1 MNLTKWTTLLLCM
14 LCSGCGSMLTTE
26 YQRPN
31 INFSS
36 AVTSADAE
44 YDIDAADAGWWSV
57 FADKLLSKIIYET
70 MRNNNDLLSAAL
82 RLNKSKLDAGEI
94 NTNMFPDF
102 NSSLNANNSRVISRS
117 SKSSESY
124 SASTSMS
131 YEIDLWGKLEKT
143 RRHGELNIDLSEED
157 LNNTE
162 LNIIESVS
170 KSYWSIAKYNQKI
183 ELYRQRLDIAKSTF
197 AIIKAKNDYGS
208 GTVADMSLAEKSL
221 LSNELQLRNIISQ
234 RDVERNAMATIY
246 NKDGISRPQEKT
258 GLGDFFDIELPLLS
272 PVDVM
277 ARRPDI
283 RAAELRIKSAL
294 VAYDLAK
301 VNFFPSISLGATI
314 SAGSNVFTQWFSEQS
329 LLQSISA
336 TIPPLQWKKLHY
348 QLQKEQL
355 SVELSVN
362 DFRNSVLK
370 ALNEVANALVTR
382 NKSQYALEAQKKT
395 LSLSQDIM
403 RINMVKYN
411 SGAIAFQELLDS
423 QDDVL
428 NQKILYL
435 DYQYDYLVSTMKFL
449 LSTGGGATSVR
460 GNT

>member
-1 MNLTKWTTLLLCM
+1 MLCM

-36 AVTSADAE
+36 AVTSYNAE

-57 FADKLLSKIIYET
+57 FDDKLLSKIIYET

-94 NTNMFPDF
+94 NTNLFPDF

-117 SKSSESY
+117 TKSSESY

-143 RRHGELNIDLSEED
+143 RRHGEINIDLSEED

-197 AIIKAKNDYGS
+197 AIVKAKNDYGS

-234 RDVERNAMATIY
+234 RDVERNTMATIY

-258 GLGDFFDIELPLLS
+258 GLGDFYDIELPLLS

-283 RAAELRIKSAL
+283 RAAELRIKAAL

-314 SAGSNVFTQWFSEQS
+314 SAGSNIFTQWFSEQS

-336 TIPPLQWKKLHY
+336 TIPPLQWQKLHY

-411 SGAIAFQELLDS
+411 SGAIAFQALLDS